1 MITLS
6 RRNLGPYRLTQFKQ
20 HEHSRGIFW
29 AGNLTCLGS
38 TIGHIEQRGDG
49 GATVVR
55 IDDAQ
60 ARRAFEAFLES
71 LQPQME
77 HDPAFGPLPPATTM
91 IEWTENFALWLA
103 DEAELTRRTK
113 RQVKRATILALV
125 DDPPSTTRILREPF
139 SPTVATRLRAHYGD
153 RLAWIANEV
162 MDSVA

>member
-6 RRNLGPYRLTQFKQ
+6 PAPRNLGPYRLTQFKQ

-91 IEWTENFALWLA
+91 IEWTENFAALA
-103 DEAELTRRTK
+103 
-113 RQVKRATILALV
+113 
-125 DDPPSTTRILREPF
+125 
-139 SPTVATRLRAHYGD
+139 GG
-153 RLAWIANEV
+153 
-162 MDSVA
+162 